1 MECIF
6 FFIQVFLGRP
16 WLAFGAAGVF
26 LVLGCILLR
35 REEPQNS
42 FFVSTTG
49 VAWILY
55 GVYESMLVIMFNA
68 SPGSD
73 DLRLDTII
81 IYPLLGMMT
90 LISLWLTCSGLMAR
104 TICPNQIGRS

>member
-1 MECIF
+1 MGAIF

-16 WLAFGAAGVF
+16 WLAFVAAGTF

-35 REEPQNS
+35 KEEFQNS

-49 VAWILY
+49 AVWILF
-55 GVYESMLVIMFNA
+55 GVYESMLVSLFDV

-73 DLRLDTII
+73 YFRLDTII
-81 IYPLLGMMT
+81 IYPLLGVMT
-90 LISLWLTCSGLMAR
+90 LISLWFTCSGLRA
-104 TICPNQIGRS
+104 SL

>member
-1 MECIF
+1 MESIF

-35 REEPQNS
+35 KEELQNS

-49 VAWILY
+49 AVWILY
-55 GVYESMLVIMFNA
+55 GVYESMLVTLFDV
-68 SPGSD
+68 SPGSAD
-73 DLRLDTII
+73 FRLDTIL
-81 IYPLLGMMT
+81 IYPLLGIMT
-90 LISLWLTCSGLMAR
+90 LISLWFTCSGLR
-104 TICPNQIGRS
+104 ETL